1 LTKTQIDVTILNERL
16 IMIFFYLIFGVASI
30 FFAGVNLG
38 MCLKDSDFKDW
49 FISVM
54 GVFFGLYL
62 LISGIGR
69 IVL

>member
-1 LTKTQIDVTILNERL
+1 
-16 IMIFFYLIFGVASI
+16 
-30 FFAGVNLG
+30 